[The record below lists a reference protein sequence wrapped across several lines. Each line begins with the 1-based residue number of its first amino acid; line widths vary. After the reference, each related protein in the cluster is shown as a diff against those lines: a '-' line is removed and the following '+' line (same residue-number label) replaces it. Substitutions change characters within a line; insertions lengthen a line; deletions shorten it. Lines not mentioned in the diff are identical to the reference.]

1 VEAATPAVTT
11 PAAPRA
17 GVLGAGRRHYGERV
31 IRGVLFGA
39 AMLSVLTTLGIVFS
53 LLTETV
59 RFFGEVGVW
68 DFVTGKE
75 WSPLFADP
83 KFGVLPLITGTLLV
97 TGISLLVAIPLG
109 LGTAIYLAEYARP
122 RTRKILKPVIELLA
136 GVPTIVFGYFA
147 LTYFTPTIL
156 NGLLGLDVPVFNAL
170 SAGIVMGFMVLPT
183 VASISEDAMSAVPA
197 SLREGAFGLG
207 ANKLQVS
214 LRIVFPAAL
223 SGIVAAIVLGV
234 SRAIG
239 ETMIVLVAAGQQPN
253 LTADPRESVETIT
266 TFIAATAK
274 GDIASGSTAYKT
286 IFAVGMT
293 LFLMT
298 LLMNAIAIRFVRRY
312 RQVYE

>member
-1 VEAATPAVTT
+1 MEAASAPASTLE
-11 PAAPRA
+11 APRTL
-17 GVLGAGRRHYGERV
+17 VLGASRRRTGEAL
-31 IRGVLFGA
+31 IRALLFCA
-39 AMLSVLTTLGIVFS
+39 ALLSVLTTLGIVFS
-53 LLTETV
+53 LSKETIA
-59 RFFGEVGVW
+59 FFGDVGIGK
-68 DFVTGKE
+68 FLTGTE

-83 KFGVLPLITGTLLV
+83 KFGVLPLVTGTLLLTAIALV
-97 TGISLLVAIPLG
+97 VAIPLG
-109 LGTAIYLAEYARP
+109 LGTAIYLAEYAKP
-122 RTRKILKPVIELLA
+122 RTRKILKPMIELLA

-147 LTYFTPTIL
+147 LTYFTPEVL

-170 SAGIVMGFMVLPT
+170 SGGIVMGFMVLPT
-183 VASISEDAMSAVPA
+183 VASISEDAMSAVPG

-214 LRIVFPAAL
+214 LRVVVPSAL
-223 SGIVAAIVLGV
+223 SGIVAGIVLGV

-239 ETMIVLVAAGQQPN
+239 ETMIVLIAAGQQPN
-253 LTADPRESVETIT
+253 LTFDPRESVETIT

-293 LFLMT
+293 LFVMT
-298 LLMNAIAIRFVRRY
+298 LAMNAIAIRFVRRY

>member
-1 VEAATPAVTT
+1 VTT
-11 PAAPRA
+11 ATTAAPAAPRTP
-17 GVLGAGRRHYGERV
+17 VLGVARRRRGEDAIRV
-31 IRGVLFGA
+31 LLFGCA
-39 AMLSVLTTLGIVFS
+39 LLSILTTLGIVFS
-53 LLTETV
+53 LLKETLG
-59 RFFGEVGVW
+59 FFGEVGVW
-68 DFVTGKE
+68 DFLTGTE

-83 KFGVLPLITGTLLV
+83 KFGVLPLVTGTLLV
-97 TGISLLVAIPLG
+97 TGLALVVAIPLG
-109 LGTAIYLAEYARP
+109 LGTAIYLAEYAKP
-122 RTRKILKPVIELLA
+122 RTRRVVKPFIELLA

-147 LTYFTPTIL
+147 LTFFTPFVL
-156 NGLLGLDVPVFNAL
+156 NDLLGLAVPTFNAL

-183 VASISEDAMSAVPA
+183 VASVSEDAMSAVPR

-214 LRIVFPAAL
+214 LRVVFPAAL
-223 SGIVAAIVLGV
+223 SGVVAAIVLGV

-253 LTADPRESVETIT
+253 LTADPRQSVETIT
-266 TFIAATAK
+266 TFIAATAG
-274 GDIASGSTAYKT
+274 GDIASGSIAYKT

>member
-1 VEAATPAVTT
+1 VEAVTSAAT
-11 PAAPRA
+11 AAP
-17 GVLGAGRRHYGERV
+17 GTPVLGAGPRRTGERV
-31 IRGVLFGA
+31 IRALLFGA
-39 AMLSVLTTLGIVFS
+39 AMLSVLTTLGIVVC
-53 LLTETV
+53 LLSETV
-59 RFFGEVGVW
+59 RFFGDVGVV
-68 DFVTGKE
+68 DFLTGRE

-97 TGISLLVAIPLG
+97 TGIALAVAIPLG

-122 RTRKILKPVIELLA
+122 RTRRILKPVIELLA
-136 GVPTIVFGYFA
+136 GIPTIVFGYFA
-147 LTYFTPTIL
+147 LTYFTPVVL
-156 NGLLGLDVPVFNAL
+156 NDLLGLDVPVFNAL

-183 VASISEDAMSAVPA
+183 VASISEDAMSAVPR

-214 LRIVFPAAL
+214 LRVVFPAAL

-253 LTADPRESVETIT
+253 LTADPRQSVETIT

-293 LFLMT
+293 LFVMT

>member
-1 VEAATPAVTT
+1 MAA
-11 PAAPRA
+11 
-17 GVLGAGRRHYGERV
+17 L
-31 IRGVLFGA
+31 
-39 AMLSVLTTLGIVFS
+39 LSVLTTVGIVVS
-53 LLTETV
+53 LSTETIA
-59 RFFGEVGVW
+59 FFGDVGVGE
-68 DFVTGKE
+68 FLTGTE

-97 TGISLLVAIPLG
+97 TAIAIVVAIPLG
-109 LGTAIYLAEYARP
+109 LGTAIYLAEYAKP
-122 RTRKILKPVIELLA
+122 RTRRIVKPMIELLA

-147 LTYFTPTIL
+147 LTYFTPTVL

-170 SAGIVMGFMVLPT
+170 SGGIVMGFMVLPT
-183 VASISEDAMSAVPA
+183 VASISEDAMSAVPG

-214 LRIVFPAAL
+214 LRVVVPAAL

-253 LTADPRESVETIT
+253 LTFDPRESVETIT

-293 LFLMT
+293 LFVMT
-298 LLMNAIAIRFVRRY
+298 LAMNAIAIRFVRRY